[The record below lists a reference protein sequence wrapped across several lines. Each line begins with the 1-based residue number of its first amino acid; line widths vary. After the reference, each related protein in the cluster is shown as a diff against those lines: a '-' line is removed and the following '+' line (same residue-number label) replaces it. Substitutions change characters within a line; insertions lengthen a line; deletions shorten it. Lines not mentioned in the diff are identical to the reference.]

1 MELTAEVRARIDA
14 HLDAVEST
22 LRVAGQSRDQRR
34 AVVDDLEAQIL
45 EMLAARGANPTME
58 DVSAVLGKLDPPSAY
73 AAGGAREAAAVPPAL
88 GAAAAV
94 PPAVVPQRRYS
105 RTAIWGLVCI
115 LVSILPWVAA
125 VPLAYITQRTA
136 VVHRVTTPAASLPGV
151 GEHGQVAGGTG
162 GEHGAHVMA
171 STMQATVGEPMASVE
186 VVHHR
191 WARHNWGVFGCVG
204 VFVAPLALLGTIL
217 GWVAFAQIRGSG
229 GVIVGTG
236 MALFDGLFYPVV
248 VLLSLGLLA

>member
-45 EMLAARGANPTME
+45 EMLAARGAHPTME

-73 AAGGAREAAAVPPAL
+73 AGGGVREASAVLPAM
-88 GAAAAV
+88 GAVAAV
-94 PPAVVPQRRYS
+94 PPAVVPRRRYS

-115 LVSILPWVAA
+115 LVSILPWVVA
-125 VPLAYITQRTA
+125 VPLSYFTQRAA
-136 VVHRVTTPAASLPGV
+136 VVRLVTTPAASLPGV
-151 GEHGQVAGGTG
+151 GEHGHVAGGTG
-162 GEHGAHVMA
+162 SEHGVHGMA
-171 STMQATVGEPMASVE
+171 STMPTNGHATMAVE
-186 VVHHR
+186 MSHHPSA
-191 WARHNWGVFGCVG
+191 WSSWGVFGCVG
-204 VFVAPLALLGTIL
+204 ILVAPLALLGTIL

-229 GVIVGTG
+229 GMIVGTG

-248 VLLSLGLLA
+248 VLLSLAFVA